1 MEVLFESAFEIAK
14 AIKNKTISS
23 KEVINFY
30 LDRIERINPEVNAV
44 VQVDAER
51 ALSRAHI
58 ADEAVRS
65 GQDCGPLHGVPL
77 TIKDAYLTEGI
88 VSANGLPHLKNNIPD
103 RNADV
108 VQKYIDAGAII
119 LGKTNTP
126 LASGDFQSF
135 NDIYGTTNNPWDITR
150 TCGGSSGGAAAALA
164 SGMTPLELGGD
175 IGGSIRI
182 PSHLNGVYGHKP
194 SHGIVSQRSLVDWP
208 EQISEQDLWVVG
220 PMGICARDIRDAL
233 RILIGPVP
241 EKAPAWN
248 IQLPS
253 PRCTDIK
260 KLRVATCF
268 DQPNYPIDHEVKA
281 ELEAVADSLEKEGA
295 LVVREVA
302 PDIDFQENLAVYLQ
316 IMYSHMDASVPE
328 EMKQAMAKALA
339 PIPMSEDIIAMF
351 GASVAQWN
359 KVNERRFQLQRK
371 WMEFFQNYDILLAPI
386 LPLPAF
392 EHDHTPIAFRRWQ
405 VNGEDRSAMLDTLFW
420 ASFSLLTYLPATAV
434 PAGQTKTDK
443 LPVGVQIV
451 GPYLEDETPLEVAAM
466 LEQCH
471 RSFEPAPNYKSLNA

>member
-1 MEVLFESAFEIAK
+1 MDVLFESAFEIAK

-194 SHGIVSQRSLVDWP
+194 RHGIVSQRSLVDWP

-220 PMGICARDIRDAL
+220 PLGICANKD
-233 RILIGPVP
+233 VP
-241 EKAPAWN
+241 GTSLLGSVLDW
-248 IQLPS
+248 
-253 PRCTDIK
+253 
-260 KLRVATCF
+260 V
-268 DQPNYPIDHEVKA
+268 YPYW
-281 ELEAVADSLEKEGA
+281 EGH
-295 LVVREVA
+295 
-302 PDIDFQENLAVYLQ
+302 LAV
-316 IMYSHMDASVPE
+316 PTG
-328 EMKQAMAKALA
+328 
-339 PIPMSEDIIAMF
+339 P
-351 GASVAQWN
+351 
-359 KVNERRFQLQRK
+359 
-371 WMEFFQNYDILLAPI
+371 
-386 LPLPAF
+386 
-392 EHDHTPIAFRRWQ
+392 HT
-405 VNGEDRSAMLDTLFW
+405 
-420 ASFSLLTYLPATAV
+420 Y
-434 PAGQTKTDK
+434 
-443 LPVGVQIV
+443 
-451 GPYLEDETPLEVAAM
+451 
-466 LEQCH
+466 
-471 RSFEPAPNYKSLNA
+471 